1 MGWSVVAIV
10 GGLVVLA
17 WASDQFV
24 TGAARF
30 ASIADVSP
38 MLIGVVVLG
47 FGASAPELVVSSLAA
62 SRGELDVAVG
72 NIVGSNI
79 VNVALVLPVAALAG
93 PLRVDRT
100 TLRREVPVTA
110 AAAGL
115 FVALLPGG
123 LSRVEG
129 AILVLTLVGLAVALV
144 RARRPIGGA
153 EMLEE
158 LEEAADQRD
167 PGGGG
172 PGRWAELAR
181 MLVGLAV
188 VVASAHVL
196 VTAAVDLAGRAG
208 LSEAFVGM
216 TILAVGT
223 ALPELSTGIV
233 ATRRGHGSLVIGNL
247 LGSNVANSLLV
258 GGFVGIVGG
267 GAALGEPGLIARA
280 AIVMAVVFGLG
291 YLMVR
296 SGEPVGRGP
305 ALAMVVLYLGS
316 LPILA

>member
-10 GGLVVLA
+10 GGLVALA

-38 MLIGVVVLG
+38 MLIGVVLVG
-47 FGASAPELVVSSLAA
+47 FGTSAPELVVSAVAA
-62 SRGELDVAVG
+62 SGGELDVAVG

-93 PLRVDRT
+93 PLQVDRS
-100 TLRREVPVTA
+100 TLRRELPITA
-110 AAAGL
+110 AACFL

-123 LSRVEG
+123 LGPVDG
-129 AILVLTLVGLAVALV
+129 AILTVTLVGLTAMLLRSGA
-144 RARRPIGGA
+144 PIGGIG
-153 EMLEE
+153 MLEE
-158 LEEAADQRD
+158 VEDQL
-167 PGGGG
+167 GGVSEDL
-172 PGRWAELAR
+172 RWQVELPR
-181 MLVGLAV
+181 MLGGLAV
-188 VVASAHVL
+188 VVGAAHVL
-196 VTAAVDLAGRAG
+196 VTGAVDLAGSAG
-208 LSEAFVGM
+208 LSEGFVGM

-233 ATRRGHGSLVIGNL
+233 ATRRGHGSLVVGNL

-258 GGFVGIVGG
+258 GGFVGLVGG
-267 GAALGEPGLIARA
+267 GAVLGDPELIVRA
-280 AIVMAVVFGLG
+280 TVIMAVVFAVG

-296 SGEPVGRGP
+296 SGEPVRRWP
-305 ALAMVVLYLGS
+305 AVAMIVLYLVT
-316 LPILA
+316 LPLLA